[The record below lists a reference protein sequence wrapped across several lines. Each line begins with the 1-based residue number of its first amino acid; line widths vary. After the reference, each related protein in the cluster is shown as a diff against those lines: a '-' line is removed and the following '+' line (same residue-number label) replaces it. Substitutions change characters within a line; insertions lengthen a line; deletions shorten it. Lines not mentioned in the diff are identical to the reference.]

1 MHSNSTTATAAQAL
15 GKLCGHAKPP
25 FFIGK
30 KGIETL
36 ILQGCFRS
44 RGNPGRALI
53 TADTGLL
60 VPKTQVRRPGQRREV
75 SASPVYQSAAP
86 MCTTGAG
93 R

>member
-60 VPKTQVRRPGQRREV
+60 VPTRAEERSLRVAGVPVRSTHVHYR
-75 SASPVYQSAAP
+75 
-86 MCTTGAG
+86 CW
-93 R
+93 